1 MNRLWR
7 LCSVWGLALWMAAC
21 ASLPGALKPGMSR
34 DEVLAA
40 LGRPTAV
47 HPLPQ
52 GERLQYSQ
60 QPSGRHVLNV
70 DLGPDGKLL
79 SVVDAM
85 SAAVRD
91 SVEVGVWTQ
100 SQVLM
105 TFGLPAEV
113 GRVAS
118 FEGDIWTW
126 RYQESPGVVRF
137 FHLYFDGLGI
147 VRRVQSTDE
156 YLDDR
161 RLRVLD
167 RRLDRWLDGKQSHSS
182 ALPQGDALVW
192 GV

>member
-1 MNRLWR
+1 MSRLWR
-7 LCSVWGLALWMAAC
+7 LWGALGLALLMAAC
-21 ASLPGALKPGMSR
+21 ASWPGALKPGMSR

-70 DLGPDGKLL
+70 DLGPDGKLV

-100 SQVLM
+100 AQVLM
-105 TFGLPAEV
+105 TFGRPAEV

-126 RYQESPGVVRF
+126 RYQESPGVFRF

-147 VRRVQSTDE
+147 VRRVQNTDE
-156 YLDDR
+156 YMDDR

-167 RRLDRWLDGKQSHSS
+167 RRLDRWLDGKQSHLSV
-182 ALPQGDALVW
+182 LPQGFSIQQ
-192 GV
+192 GG